1 MKVLLFFIFI
11 SILLNFIGISFLV
24 AGIDLLYGKEKIV
37 TKTDKLANPAFTI
50 LLLFLFVIYWCL
62 VAFLFLYGGQI
73 VGTS

>member
-11 SILLNFIGISFLV
+11 NILLNFIGISFLV

-37 TKTDKLANPAFTI
+37 TKTDKLANSAFTI

-62 VAFLFLYGGQI
+62 VAFLFLYGE
-73 VGTS
+73 